1 MNDSFVKNGGS
12 VNGTETVYVGVT
24 YCGNSVKDGKALI
37 DKVKHYTNLFV
48 LQSGTLQ
55 RDLESVNELGDYAIS
70 SGLYFLPYFGYYME
84 EQFSIWLEAAKQKAP
99 EHYED
104 AVRHYYQ
111 ELIK

>member
-70 SGLYFLPYFGYYME
+70 SGMYFLPYFGYYIE
-84 EQFSIWLEAAKQKAP
+84 ETKMGWKIIRDIL
-99 EHYED
+99 
-104 AVRHYYQ
+104 
-111 ELIK
+111 